1 MGLLWGLVL
10 GVIQG
15 ATEFLPVSS
24 SAHLAFAGA
33 LAGISEKDALPFF
46 LVLHFG
52 TLAALAAYFA
62 GDLLGLAKGCL
73 RLDRTAWRL
82 VLMIALTSLPTGII
96 GLALKDI
103 VEKAFVSTALARRI
117 PCSYRGGPVLH
128 EIRKQRRIR
137 PGRDLSSFGAPD
149 RPGPG
154 IGRSSGHFQVRLDD
168 SSRPSLRIKKGRRVP
183 LFFPLFDPCHRRR
196 FPSGHEGDR

>member
-82 VLMIALTSLPTGII
+82 VLMIALTSLHVRKRWAPSNPSQAINSSR
-96 GLALKDI
+96 AL
-103 VEKAFVSTALARRI
+103 STAI
-117 PCSYRGGPVLH
+117 VPDFNPVS
-128 EIRKQRRIR
+128 IR
-137 PGRDLSSFGAPD
+137 
-149 RPGPG
+149 
-154 IGRSSGHFQVRLDD
+154 
-168 SSRPSLRIKKGRRVP
+168 SLRTPPPVVRVA
-183 LFFPLFDPCHRRR
+183 R
-196 FPSGHEGDR
+196 G